1 MKAYLKILAI
11 SLFLISSF
19 DTFAQDANKQQ
30 EALDAYQKGEYQ
42 YAAGLYEE
50 ILSQGQHAYELY
62 YNLGNA
68 YFKQNLFAKSIL
80 YYEKALRLKPNDE
93 NTLFNLNVAR
103 TKTIDKIE
111 PLPELF
117 FKKWWKGLIGIQN
130 TGSWAY
136 TCIILWV
143 FLLASIAVFLAAKTI
158 GIKKIAFSLA
168 IALLALNILSFTL
181 AYKSYQNL
189 TNKNEAI
196 IMSQRLTAKSAPNAG
211 STDLFVIH
219 EGAKVHITD
228 RMTEWVEIKLD
239 NGSVGWIKTGTFELI

>member
-1 MKAYLKILAI
+1 MKAYFKIFAI
-11 SLFLISSF
+11 SLFCIS
-19 DTFAQDANKQQ
+19 TFQLNAQEPDKLQ

-42 YAAGLYEE
+42 YASGIYED
-50 ILSQGQHAYELY
+50 ILGQGKHAFELY

-68 YFKQNLFAKSIL
+68 YFKQNMFAKSIL
-80 YYEKALRLKPNDE
+80 YYERALRLSPNDE

-117 FKKWWKGLIGIQN
+117 FKRWWKSLIGIQN
-130 TGSWAY
+130 TSSWAY
-136 TCIILWV
+136 TCIVLWV
-143 FLLASIAVFLAAKTI
+143 FLLTSIAVFLAAKTI
-158 GIKKIAFSLA
+158 GIKKISFSLA

-181 AYKSYQNL
+181 AFKSYQNL

-196 IMSQRLTAKSAPNAG
+196 IMSQRLTAKSAPNTG

-219 EGAKVHITD
+219 EGTRVRITD